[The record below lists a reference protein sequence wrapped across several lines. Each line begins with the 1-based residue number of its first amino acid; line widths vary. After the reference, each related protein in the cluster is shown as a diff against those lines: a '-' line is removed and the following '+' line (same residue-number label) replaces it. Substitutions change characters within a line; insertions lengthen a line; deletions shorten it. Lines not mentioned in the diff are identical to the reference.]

1 MIPLYKPYI
10 PAIPEVNTILHS
22 GQLAAGVYTKL
33 FESKLQ
39 GFFNKNNVASVNSFT
54 GAISV
59 ATSTIGLKPG
69 DEIITSPMA
78 CLGST
83 QPYAGAG
90 LKIIWADV
98 DPATGTLNPDD
109 VRKRI
114 STRTKAIVHNHF
126 CGYPGYIDEIN
137 TIGEDNGI
145 WVIDDGI
152 ECFGTKY
159 KGTLIGNCG
168 TDVTVFSFN
177 PVRVL
182 TTIEGGAIT
191 FKDEN
196 LFKKSLLIRDCGID
210 RSRFRDLMGE
220 INPDCDIYLQGY
232 GATLS
237 NVNAYIGVQQFEN
250 LENRMLKHS
259 RNAEAWEAALT
270 DVKGIKPLS
279 TINGEPNFWVF
290 GAIADNKIKAIEFFR
305 NKGYYASGVH
315 INNNIYSVFG
325 RQKNLPG
332 VDKFVNSFIAL
343 PCGWWLNPDD
353 IHI

>member
-1 MIPLYKPYI
+1 M
-10 PAIPEVNTILHS
+10 PEVPEIDSILHS
-22 GQLAAGVYTKL
+22 GKLASGEYTQHFEAGL
-33 FESKLQ
+33 RD
-39 GFFNKNNVASVNSFT
+39 FFKIDNIASVNSFT

-69 DEIITSPMA
+69 DEIIASPMA

-90 LKIIWADV
+90 LRIVWADI

-109 VRKRI
+109 VKKRI
-114 STRTKAIVHNHF
+114 SSRTKAIIHNHF

-159 KGTLIGNCG
+159 KGQLIGACG

-177 PVRVL
+177 PVRIL
-182 TTIEGGAIT
+182 TTVEGGAVT
-191 FKDEN
+191 FKDTN
-196 LFKKSLLIRDCGID
+196 LYRKSLLIRDCGID
-210 RSRFRDLMGE
+210 RSRFRDNMGE

-237 NVNAYIGVQQFEN
+237 NVNAYIGVRQFDA
-250 LENRMLKHS
+250 LEQRLSGH
-259 RNAEAWEAALT
+259 RANAKLWDDIIREL
-270 DVKGIKPLS
+270 KGIKPVS
-279 TINGEPNFWVF
+279 TVNGLPNYWVF
-290 GAIADNKIKAIEFFR
+290 GAIVENKIAMMEYFR
-305 NKGYYASGVH
+305 EKGFYASGVH

-332 VDKFVNSFIAL
+332 VDLFVNSFIAL
-343 PCGWWLNPDD
+343 PCGWWIHPED
-353 IHI
+353 IQI